1 MNSIL
6 TKRFRIIY
14 DSNSKNI
21 IFEGEFNEIST
32 TYVGKGRSSSEFIV
46 KNNLT
51 KFIKEKNLTF
61 QPNKIKSISEEV

>member
-1 MNSIL
+1 MSTIL
-6 TKRFRIIY
+6 TKKFRIIY
-14 DSNSKNI
+14 DSVSKDI
-21 IFEGEFNEIST
+21 ICSFESNKDSK